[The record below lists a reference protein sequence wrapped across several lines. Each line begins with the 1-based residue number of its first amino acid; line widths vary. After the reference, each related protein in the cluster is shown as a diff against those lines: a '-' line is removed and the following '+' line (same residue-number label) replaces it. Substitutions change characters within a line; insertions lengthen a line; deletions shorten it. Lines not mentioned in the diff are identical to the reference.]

1 MTLVVA
7 AISGEDIR
15 LVADSLLTPAEQ
27 GASRS
32 GGLPPMAL
40 KVIALRP
47 DLCVAYAG
55 RAEDALVAINALRV
69 APDAPLPLDGV
80 EKSLLEAH
88 EKGDRQTDF
97 LVAALEPQAS
107 LSKIS
112 RGTITRHQRGFLGCV
127 KAYDH
132 FHRVFA
138 ENNDSSLTPAQQLGA
153 QLESAMEQVIEDPS
167 IESVNGFCVR
177 LASDY
182 GGFRYL
188 GSTVLLDAHVE
199 IPAGAEPGVVYPIP
213 FAGTAQGGYRYSISA
228 PAEPGIGAL
237 AIYMQPGNLGLL
249 LHPKVSL
256 YPIQV
261 GDVTHKDF
269 LTWVNEEYGI
279 ALEKTPELT
288 PVEGHHPFIFRI
300 EGTGRDGS

>member
-7 AISGEDIR
+7 EISGEDIR
-15 LVADSLLTPAEQ
+15 LVADSRLTPAEQ
-27 GASRS
+27 GARRA
-32 GGLPPMAL
+32 GGVPPMAL
-40 KVIALRP
+40 KAIALSP

-55 RAEDALVAINALRV
+55 RAEDALDAIKAL
-69 APDAPLPLDGV
+69 DARSDRLVLDDA
-80 EKSLLEAH
+80 EKMLLEAH
-88 EKGDRQTDF
+88 EKGERQTDF
-97 LVAALEPQAS
+97 LVAALGPHAL

-112 RGTITRHQRGFLGCV
+112 KGGITRHQRAFIGSV
-127 KAYDH
+127 EAYDH
-132 FHRVFA
+132 FHRVYA
-138 ENNDSSLTPAQQLGA
+138 ENGDPSLSRAQQLGT
-153 QLESAMEQVIEDPS
+153 QLESAMEQVIEDPAD
-167 IESVNGFCVR
+167 ETVDGFCVR

-188 GSTVLLDAHVE
+188 GGTVIVDAHLE
-199 IPAGAEPGVVYPIP
+199 LPAGAEPGVVYPIP
-213 FAGTAQGGYRYSISA
+213 LAGTAQGGYRHAISA

-249 LHPKVSL
+249 LYPRASL

-261 GDVTHKDF
+261 GDITHKDF
-269 LTWVNEEYGI
+269 LTWVNEAYGI

-300 EGTGRDGS
+300 EGVGSDES